1 VIDKIKVGRTV
12 IEKPKFIGFAGFG
25 DDGDGFLMVFAQDN
39 GRKYAISLDGKIY
52 NILERG
58 AQLFIEIPYG
68 KQTYRVP
75 LRFKL

>member
-1 VIDKIKVGRTV
+1 MNIERIKVGRTV
-12 IEKPKFIGFAGFG
+12 IEKPKFIGFACFG
-25 DDGDGFLMVFAQDN
+25 NGDGSLMVFADN

-58 AQLFIEIPYG
+58 AQFFIEIPYG
-68 KQTYRVP
+68 GRVYRAP